1 VTIRLVEAA
10 EAELDAALGHY
21 ESESPGLGAEF
32 LVEVISVVNRIAE
45 FPRMSGAGEWVR
57 RCRLNRFPYGI
68 VYSLKADDI
77 IVLGV
82 AHLHRK
88 PESWRTRL
96 KKGRR

>member
-1 VTIRLVEAA
+1 V
-10 EAELDAALGHY
+10 G
-21 ESESPGLGAEF
+21 SP
-32 LVEVISVVNRIAE
+32 VSPQRVS
-45 FPRMSGAGEWVR
+45 
-57 RCRLNRFPYGI
+57 YGI

>member
-1 VTIRLVEAA
+1 V
-10 EAELDAALGHY
+10 G
-21 ESESPGLGAEF
+21 SP
-32 LVEVISVVNRIAE
+32 VSPQPVSVR
-45 FPRMSGAGEWVR
+45 
-57 RCRLNRFPYGI
+57 I